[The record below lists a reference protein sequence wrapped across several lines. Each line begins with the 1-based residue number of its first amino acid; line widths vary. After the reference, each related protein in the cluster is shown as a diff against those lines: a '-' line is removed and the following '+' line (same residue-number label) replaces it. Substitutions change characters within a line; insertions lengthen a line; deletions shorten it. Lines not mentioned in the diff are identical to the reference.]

1 MKKNTDGDED
11 DDDYDYPSIDKKV
24 SEDAN
29 SGSGD
34 ASLLLK
40 FA

>member
-1 MKKNTDGDED
+1 MKKNTDGDE

-24 SEDAN
+24 SEDTN

-40 FA
+40 FV

>member
-11 DDDYDYPSIDKKV
+11 DDYDYPSIDSKKV
-24 SEDAN
+24 SEDTN

-40 FA
+40 FV

>member
-1 MKKNTDGDED
+1 MKKNAEDD
-11 DDDYDYPSIDKKV
+11 DDDYDYPLIDEKV

-40 FA
+40 FV